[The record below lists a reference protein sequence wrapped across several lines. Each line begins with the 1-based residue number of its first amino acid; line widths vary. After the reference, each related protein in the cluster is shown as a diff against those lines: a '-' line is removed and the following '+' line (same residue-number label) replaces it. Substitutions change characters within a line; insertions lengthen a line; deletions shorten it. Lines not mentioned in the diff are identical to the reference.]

1 MPDVSDLYADHGDQI
16 KSPGVSPASDLL
28 FTDQTKISVQVLFR
42 RNDLRDWSLFIF
54 RRGGEGGREFWE
66 RIIDFFLKIDCK

>member
-1 MPDVSDLYADHGDQI
+1 MLDVSNLYADHGDQI

-42 RNDLRDWSLFIF
+42 RNDLRDSPLFIF
-54 RRGGEGGREFWE
+54 RRGGEGGRGFWE
-66 RIIDFFLKIDCK
+66 RIIDFFF